1 MPVNV
6 VSSLARMNDYFSM
19 HLGHVCFAG
28 RVSLFDT
35 VDQRLSGLES
45 RRIVEELHGIALFA
59 MGAEEF
65 CGHPTACLLI
75 KERRGYEP

>member
-1 MPVNV
+1 
-6 VSSLARMNDYFSM
+6 
-19 HLGHVCFAG
+19 
-28 RVSLFDT
+28 
-35 VDQRLSGLES
+35 LES
-45 RRIVEELHGIALFA
+45 RRIVEEVHGIALFA

>member
-1 MPVNV
+1 MSVNV
-6 VSSLARMNDYFSM
+6 VSILARMNDYFSM

-45 RRIVEELHGIALFA
+45 RRT
-59 MGAEEF
+59 
-65 CGHPTACLLI
+65 C
-75 KERRGYEP
+75 